1 MVPPQGEQEPCELQ
15 AIGDARRDEVA
26 RPPLAQVTHEQLVA
40 LARLL
45 HQGDEPRVA
54 SLEVSLGELRRS
66 QLAAPIAHLQRGLAL
81 GRRRRREREELQLAH
96 LVRVRVRVRVRVI
109 GLGLQGYRVTGVHGY
124 RVRVR
129 SCSLPTS

>member
-54 SLEVSLGELRRS
+54 SLT
-66 QLAAPIAHLQRGLAL
+66 Q
-81 GRRRRREREELQLAH
+81 
-96 LVRVRVRVRVRVI
+96 
-109 GLGLQGYRVTGVHGY
+109 LGLQGYRVTGLQGY
-124 RVRVR
+124 RVRVTG
-129 SCSLPTS
+129 LGLQG